1 MSKKKAIAL
10 TAAGLAVG
18 VAGFATW
25 LYWPQQPQFDA
36 LAAVKNAPE
45 IARSVLAAS
54 SQSRTAKA
62 AEVKPQEKQTNETNV
77 QEELTKT
84 PAPKVRSVVRM
95 NFDGATVVEN
105 ERGELTLI
113 SGNGR
118 FAMMGTLVD
127 TWKREEITTAKQ
139 ASEAGR
145 TIPVEMLGLQP
156 ESFNAF
162 TVGKGKERVS
172 IFVDLQCRWCHKLLE
187 EVLADELLLER
198 FAFDFYVV
206 AALGDKSDALSRQFL
221 CADVP
226 SAERVALFKG
236 APNSFEGLKQREKCS
251 LEPYRKTLSAAQL
264 VGVKGVPFVI
274 APEGSFTAG
283 KPNNMRKFLLSDKK

>member
-25 LYWPQQPQFDA
+25 LYWPQQTQFVA
-36 LAAVKNAPE
+36 LSAVKNAPE
-45 IARSVLAAS
+45 VARSVLAA

-62 AEVKPQEKQTNETNV
+62 AEVKPQEKQTNE

-145 TIPVEMLGLQP
+145 TIPVEMLGLHP
-156 ESFNAF
+156 EGFNAF
-162 TVGKGKERVS
+162 TVGQGKERVS
-172 IFVDLQCRWCHKLLE
+172 IFVDPQCRWCHKLLE
-187 EVLADELLLER
+187 EVLADELLLEH

-226 SAERVALFKG
+226 SAERTALFKG
-236 APNSFEGLKQREKCS
+236 APDSFVGIKQREKCS
-251 LEPYRKTLSAAQL
+251 LEPYRKTLAAAQL

-274 APEGSFTAG
+274 APDGSFTAG